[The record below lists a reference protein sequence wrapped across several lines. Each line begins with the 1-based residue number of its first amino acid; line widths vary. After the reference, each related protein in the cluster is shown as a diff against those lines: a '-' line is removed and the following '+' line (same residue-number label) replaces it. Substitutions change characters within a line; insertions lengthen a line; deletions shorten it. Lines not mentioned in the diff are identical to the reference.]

1 MLQRPSFCLFFSAML
16 LLLHGSLVVGAP
28 TKGTITLVS
37 SLDTKESMYGRWLKL
52 IYQDAFAR
60 LGYDFIYAGYPG
72 GRAPHMAESG
82 EVDGE
87 IHRATEYQLQTR
99 HLLKVP
105 ESHFTLSYEAYAA
118 IPGIQLKGWSS
129 LLGTSYRVEYRRGAK
144 LPELAL
150 SQVVAPAQLFDISTV
165 DQGMGKLL
173 KGRSD
178 LYIEQTMVARQAI
191 AALITRSE
199 AGTRIYS
206 AGIMDTLDSY
216 VYLHEK
222 HKNLVAQLALV
233 IRQMKQEGA
242 IARYQQQAL
251 QESTPWQPAWPLSGR

>member
-16 LLLHGSLVVGAP
+16 LLLHASLVMGTP

-105 ESHFTLSYEAYAA
+105 ESHFTLSYEAYTAFRVFSSRGGAACSAPLIGWSTAAGPSCQSWHYPGWWRPPSCLTSALWIREWANCSRGAA
-118 IPGIQLKGWSS
+118 IYI
-129 LLGTSYRVEYRRGAK
+129 
-144 LPELAL
+144 L
-150 SQVVAPAQLFDISTV
+150 S
-165 DQGMGKLL
+165 K
-173 KGRSD
+173 
-178 LYIEQTMVARQAI
+178 
-191 AALITRSE
+191 
-199 AGTRIYS
+199 
-206 AGIMDTLDSY
+206 
-216 VYLHEK
+216 
-222 HKNLVAQLALV
+222 
-233 IRQMKQEGA
+233 
-242 IARYQQQAL
+242 
-251 QESTPWQPAWPLSGR
+251 PW